1 MKTDKKR
8 HVAFF
13 DLDNTI
19 LNTNS
24 GKIMIHQAFRRGL
37 INKKEFIQALILSV
51 FYRIG
56 VLSPEKIMKK
66 MASWLKGVPEKQF
79 IDFASNTFSKYIKDA
94 IRDNA
99 RTAINYH
106 KNNNGHTVILSA
118 ATHYIC
124 NQVKEILDI
133 DDVICSK
140 MEVIEGYF
148 SGYPE
153 GEYCYGNEKLI
164 RTKAYCEAHNFDI
177 DEAYY
182 YADSISDLKV
192 LEKVGNP
199 MCVSPD
205 SKLIEV
211 AQKRRWQMYRW

>member
-1 MKTDKKR
+1 MKTNKKK

-19 LNTNS
+19 LNSNS
-24 GKIMIHQAFRRGL
+24 GKILILQAFKKGL
-37 INKKEFIQALILSV
+37 INKNAIIQALILSV

-56 VLSPEKIMKK
+56 LLSPERIMKK
-66 MASWLKGVPEKQF
+66 MASWLKGVPENQF
-79 IDFASNTFSKYIKDA
+79 IDFARNTFSIYIKNA
-94 IRDNA
+94 IREQA
-99 RTAINYH
+99 RKAIKYH
-106 KNNNGHTVILSA
+106 KQNNGHTVILSA

-124 NQVKEILDI
+124 NPVKDVLEI

-140 MEVIEGYF
+140 MEVIDGYF

-153 GEYCYGNEKLI
+153 GEYCYGKEKLI
-164 RTKAYCEAHNFDI
+164 RTKAYCETHNFDI

-182 YADSISDLKV
+182 YADSISDLNV

-205 SKLIEV
+205 AKLIQV
-211 AQKRRWQMYRW
+211 AEKRRWQMFRW